1 MDGERQGRNGPA
13 LYLASETRA
22 DSSWVSGEAEAE
34 VVLVCFGVEP
44 KEEGPG
50 LSLGSGRSSPFD
62 LTQ

>member
-1 MDGERQGRNGPA
+1 MDGERQGRSGPA
-13 LYLASETRA
+13 LYLASEAR
-22 DSSWVSGEAEAE
+22 AEAE
-34 VVLVCFGVEP
+34 VVLVSFGVEP